1 MTIVSREGEWLRH
14 HPTDAASAAPSNE
27 QPADGDEAA
36 PPKKKGLALMKL
48 IPGPKVYL
56 VTRPAVDWEQVAAF
70 LSEED
75 LPPVPDSIRAGS
87 DDSSAII
94 EISARLC
101 YMSFGRGRRDITDFI
116 NNLLSSKD
124 GSVFE
129 HVNYGFVFTG
139 VSRSLTHE
147 LVRHRAGFAYSQ
159 RSQRY
164 VDEANASFVLP
175 PALASEDDE
184 TADASR
190 ILEDALETASDSYAG
205 LVVALE
211 KALPRDRF
219 EKATDRRKAIRQ
231 AARAVL
237 PNATETKIF
246 VTGNVRAWRHFI
258 EMRGASF
265 ADWEIRSL
273 ALDVLG
279 VLEKEAP
286 LLFGDFTVSELP
298 DGTKI
303 AVPEHSKV

>member
-1 MTIVSREGEWLRH
+1 MNYIAR
-14 HPTDAASAAPSNE
+14 PN
-27 QPADGDEAA
+27 
-36 PPKKKGLALMKL
+36 
-48 IPGPKVYL
+48 VYL
-56 VTRPAVDWEQVAAF
+56 VTRPSVDWAQIASF
-70 LSEED
+70 LDDEG
-75 LPPVPDSIRAGS
+75 LPPIPDSIRAGS
-87 DDSSAII
+87 DESAAII

-164 VDEANASFVLP
+164 VDESGASFVVP
-175 PALASEDDE
+175 PAVDQDDGG
-184 TADASR
+184 TDKAGG
-190 ILEDALETASDSYAG
+190 ILKDALEAASIAYGKLAE
-205 LVVALE
+205 ALNE
-211 KALPRDRF
+211 SLPREAF
-219 EKATDRRKAIRQ
+219 SSNTDRRKAVRQ

-258 EMRGASF
+258 EMRAASF
-265 ADWEIRSL
+265 ADWEIRHL
-273 ALDVLG
+273 AIE
-279 VLEKEAP
+279 VLEILSQESP
-286 LLFGDFTVSELP
+286 LMFGDFSIEELP
-298 DGTKI
+298 DGTRI
-303 AVPEHSKV
+303 ATPEHSKV

>member
-1 MTIVSREGEWLRH
+1 
-14 HPTDAASAAPSNE
+14 
-27 QPADGDEAA
+27 
-36 PPKKKGLALMKL
+36 MKL
-48 IPGPKVYL
+48 LPGPKVYL
-56 VTRPAVDWEQVAAF
+56 VSRPVVDWEQVAAF

-75 LPPVPDSIRAGS
+75 LPPVPDSIRAGTEN
-87 DDSSAII
+87 SSAII

-101 YMSFGRGRRDITDFI
+101 YMSYGRGRRDITDFI

-164 VDEANASFVLP
+164 VDETEAAFVLP
-175 PALASEDDE
+175 PALASESE
-184 TADASR
+184 GNARATR
-190 ILEDALETASDSYAG
+190 ILEKVLKTAADGYAALVEALQDAF
-205 LVVALE
+205 
-211 KALPRDRF
+211 PRENF
-219 EKATDRRKAIRQ
+219 EHATDRRKAIRQ
-231 AARAVL
+231 AARALL

-258 EMRGASF
+258 EMRAASY
-265 ADWEIRSL
+265 ADWEIRQL
-273 ALDVLG
+273 ALEVLQ

-286 LLFGDFTVSELP
+286 LLFGDFTISDLP